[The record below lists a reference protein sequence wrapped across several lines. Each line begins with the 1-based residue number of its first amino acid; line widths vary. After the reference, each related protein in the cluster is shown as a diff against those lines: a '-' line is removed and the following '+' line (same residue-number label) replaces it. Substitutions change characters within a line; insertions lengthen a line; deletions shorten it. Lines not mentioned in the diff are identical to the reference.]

1 MSSVTTDDDDGDGDV
16 GDVEV
21 FVYVARAP
29 LHPGRFARALADN
42 FTHVRACGASIA
54 GARASSASSA
64 SSTTSSVIFRGV
76 FRATGVV
83 WIASRPNVC
92 GTLRF
97 DATAAEEEDV
107 DDENNN
113 DDENDDDENV
123 DVAPR
128 TTIIDVD
135 CGAGDWSSCERGACD
150 LPPGADARYAGGDRR
165 QHVVFEGFDMDAQ
178 AIKACL
184 DACLLTK
191 EEDED
196 AINRGG
202 DDRSDTVYCAK
213 SWPSAADVNAEAGVE
228 VVDRAAK
235 HKLFYPTTTATMANS
250 AAVPDA
256 PTTASG
262 SVITL
267 GGDVGVLV
275 REAFDAPKTGEPQS
289 KTFASDVVGHY
300 FPDMPCLRCGAPW
313 WLGESWNSTCA
324 NCGADDRCYDANQQ
338 PLRLHRRKYGEFM
351 RALERLALDVE

>member
-1 MSSVTTDDDDGDGDV
+1 MSSVTTDDDDADGDV

-54 GARASSASSA
+54 GARASSSSSA
-64 SSTTSSVIFRGV
+64 ASMTSSAIFRGV

-135 CGAGDWSSCERGACD
+135 CGAGDWSSSERGACE

-267 GGDVGVLV
+267 GGDVGMLV
-275 REAFDAPKTGEPQS
+275 REAFDAPKPGEPQS
-289 KTFASDVVGHY
+289 KTFASGVVGHY